1 MTASIMKA
9 IAIISCKT
17 LALSA
22 SILLVFVVLL
32 FSNQQKYFQTDIF
45 QVTTRKPHEST
56 TNISHLVFGLLGST
70 RAWHY
75 RKPYIE
81 SWWRPN
87 VTRGF
92 LYLDTNPTND
102 LLPWS
107 PASPPFRVSDDISK
121 LLKEIKHVAPI
132 MARMVHGVIEVF
144 REEREGV
151 RWYIMG
157 DDDSMFFADNLVDV
171 LSAYDHTKYIYL
183 GGHSECYM
191 SNQIYSHDMGFGGAG
206 LILSYPLAKMVQKN
220 IEDCFRR
227 YPYLNSA
234 DLILM
239 TCVNDFGVSM
249 TAHQGLHQ
257 IDLHGDISGLFSS
270 HPKAPLLSLHH
281 IDHIDP
287 FFRTMDR
294 SESAKHL
301 MKAANVDQSRLLQQ
315 TICYNRKISWSFSL
329 SWGFSV
335 HIYEKIIPRSILK
348 IPLETFRPW
357 SGRFKPPFYM
367 FNTRPL
373 SNDPCAMPHV
383 FSFDSIKKINDHEV
397 LTNYV
402 RMAPR
407 GLPSCGLAGN
417 HSADMVS
424 RIEVLSPV
432 TKPNQNGKT
441 ECCDVVTAD
450 GMEVAK
456 IKLRDCT
463 EDELI
468 A

>member
-171 LSAYDHTKYIYL
+171 LS
-183 GGHSECYM
+183 
-191 SNQIYSHDMGFGGAG
+191 
-206 LILSYPLAKMVQKN
+206 
-220 IEDCFRR
+220 
-227 YPYLNSA
+227 
-234 DLILM
+234 
-239 TCVNDFGVSM
+239 
-249 TAHQGLHQ
+249 
-257 IDLHGDISGLFSS
+257 
-270 HPKAPLLSLHH
+270 
-281 IDHIDP
+281 
-287 FFRTMDR
+287 
-294 SESAKHL
+294 
-301 MKAANVDQSRLLQQ
+301 
-315 TICYNRKISWSFSL
+315 SF
-329 SWGFSV
+329 
-335 HIYEKIIPRSILK
+335 
-348 IPLETFRPW
+348 
-357 SGRFKPPFYM
+357 
-367 FNTRPL
+367 
-373 SNDPCAMPHV
+373 
-383 FSFDSIKKINDHEV
+383 
-397 LTNYV
+397 
-402 RMAPR
+402 
-407 GLPSCGLAGN
+407 
-417 HSADMVS
+417 
-424 RIEVLSPV
+424 
-432 TKPNQNGKT
+432 
-441 ECCDVVTAD
+441 
-450 GMEVAK
+450 
-456 IKLRDCT
+456 
-463 EDELI
+463 
-468 A
+468 